1 MADFFFIQP
10 LFRSLFPPS
19 LFTSLLLYNLFIKWL
34 AELSLL
40 VVVVVTRSRLVSSL
54 DLTSLLSSLSREFI
68 LLGFRVKLI
77 HSSLFFLWGFA
88 YGLLDVLNKKFQT
101 VLGVTKLESTG
112 LQVMYFG
119 VGYLL

>member
-1 MADFFFIQP
+1 
-10 LFRSLFPPS
+10 
-19 LFTSLLLYNLFIKWL
+19 
-34 AELSLL
+34 LL

>member
-1 MADFFFIQP
+1 M
-10 LFRSLFPPS
+10 
-19 LFTSLLLYNLFIKWL
+19 
-34 AELSLL
+34 L

-54 DLTSLLSSLSREFI
+54 DLTSLLSSLSRESV